1 MKEQNGEGSCKRLS
15 EGWDP
20 GKRGNP
26 MLWGWCAPPVIDY
39 SPGFSKHIWIWSELA
54 TTRHSIEGSDPKY
67 NFRVPSLHPRRPSPR
82 PQCSSW
88 APDAHPIKSRRLS
101 EVPSSRLCTGASQ
114 TDNDKQ
120 LSVGEGLKGL
130 KGANRNVIW
139 LPHLLIPDGDG
150 HGHDLLCLV
159 SASSE
164 NASLL
169 PIYPV
174 HSRLL
179 LSLSRNFKSLL
190 MRVITL
196 MVSSKR
202 TSKWITG

>member
-1 MKEQNGEGSCKRLS
+1 M
-15 EGWDP
+15 
-20 GKRGNP
+20 
-26 MLWGWCAPPVIDY
+26 
-39 SPGFSKHIWIWSELA
+39 
-54 TTRHSIEGSDPKY
+54 
-67 NFRVPSLHPRRPSPR
+67 
-82 PQCSSW
+82 
-88 APDAHPIKSRRLS
+88 
-101 EVPSSRLCTGASQ
+101 
-114 TDNDKQ
+114 
-120 LSVGEGLKGL
+120 

-139 LPHLLIPDGDG
+139 LPHLLIPDG

-179 LSLSRNFKSLL
+179 LSLTRNFKSLL

-196 MVSSKR
+196 IISWSPPKEHSYGSLGRFFVFSPFSTKILSPLSCNPIESPQKSNRPGRKSQKKSVTPRKR
-202 TSKWITG
+202 PKETPHLLSYIRMIFVHLFNFCEYHRLHTSHHENYLT